1 MRSIEDESVKEELR
15 SLVGNVVVPT
25 LVIGGE
31 VFQGFALNRD
41 KIENI
46 LRRGEK

>member
-1 MRSIEDESVKEELR
+1 VRSIADQSVKEELR

-25 LVIGGE
+25 LIIGGE
-31 VFQGFALNRD
+31 IFQGFALNRER
-41 KIENI
+41 IENI